1 MPEEVKE
8 GAKKAAKILEQVPE
22 NKLDLYSMFAET
34 FANGLAA
41 GQAIAKENQRKE
53 AES

>member
-1 MPEEVKE
+1 MPEEVKRRAE
-8 GAKKAAKILEQVPE
+8 KAAKILEQVPA
-22 NKLDLYSMFAET
+22 NKQDLCSMFAET

-41 GQAIAKENQRKE
+41 GQAIAKEEQRKE